1 MNHPSREEWMSYLY
15 DELNADQSANL
26 QAHLHTCPDCKS
38 KVNEWQAAR
47 SGLDEWRVPKRR
59 GRVVLAQP
67 MVKWAAAA
75 AIVLSI
81 GVGIGRLTSAPL
93 DVQQVRA
100 AIEPEMRQE
109 LRREFAQLFRDQLD
123 KSASTTLA
131 ASTEQTRQLLAE
143 FARAV
148 EAKRTEDYQAINAAL
163 DKLQSQRL
171 ADFFSLKKDVDT
183 MAVLTESGFR
193 RAQQQLVQLADYTQP
208 VNSSNSPQH

>member
-1 MNHPSREEWMSYLY
+1 
-15 DELNADQSANL
+15 LNADQSANL
-26 QAHLHTCPDCKS
+26 KAHLHTCPDCKS

-81 GVGIGRLTSAPL
+81 GVGIGRLTSAAPN
-93 DVQQVRA
+93 VQQVRA

-208 VNSSNSPQH
+208 ANSSNSPQK

>member
-26 QAHLHTCPDCKS
+26 KAHLHTCLDCKS

-47 SGLDEWRVPKRR
+47 SGLDEWRAPKRR
-59 GRVVLAQP
+59 WRVLLAQR
-67 MVKWAAAA
+67 MVKWAVAA

-81 GVGIGRLTSAPL
+81 GVGVGRLTSAPP

-100 AIEPEMRQE
+100 AIEPELRQE

-208 VNSSNSPQH
+208 ANSSNSPQK

>member
-1 MNHPSREEWMSYLY
+1 M
-15 DELNADQSANL
+15 
-26 QAHLHTCPDCKS
+26 
-38 KVNEWQAAR
+38 
-47 SGLDEWRVPKRR
+47 
-59 GRVVLAQP
+59 
-67 MVKWAAAA
+67 
-75 AIVLSI
+75 
-81 GVGIGRLTSAPL
+81 
-93 DVQQVRA
+93 RA
-100 AIEPEMRQE
+100 AIEPELRQE

-208 VNSSNSPQH
+208 ANSSNSPQK

>member
-1 MNHPSREEWMSYLY
+1 MNHPTREEWMSYLY

-26 QAHLHTCPDCKS
+26 KAHLHTCPDCKS

-81 GVGIGRLTSAPL
+81 GVGIGRLTSAPP

-208 VNSSNSPQH
+208 ANSSNSPQH

>member
-26 QAHLHTCPDCKS
+26 KAHLHTCPDCKS

-47 SGLDEWRVPKRR
+47 SGLDEWRVPKKR
-59 GRVVLAQP
+59 GRVLLAQP

-81 GVGIGRLTSAPL
+81 GVGIGRLTSAPP

-143 FARAV
+143 FARVV
-148 EAKRTEDYQAINAAL
+148 EAKRTEDYQAINAVL

-208 VNSSNSPQH
+208 ANSSNSPQH

>member
-1 MNHPSREEWMSYLY
+1 MSYLY

-208 VNSSNSPQH
+208 ANSSNSPQH

>member
-26 QAHLHTCPDCKS
+26 KAHLHTCPDCKS

-47 SGLDEWRVPKRR
+47 SGLDEWRVPKKR
-59 GRVVLAQP
+59 GRVLLAQP

-81 GVGIGRLTSAPL
+81 GVGIGRLTSAPP

-183 MAVLTESGFR
+183 MAVLTEGGFR

-208 VNSSNSPQH
+208 ANSSNSPQK

>member
-26 QAHLHTCPDCKS
+26 KAHLHTCPDCKS

-47 SGLDEWRVPKRR
+47 SGLDEWRVPKKR
-59 GRVVLAQP
+59 GRVLLAQP

-81 GVGIGRLTSAPL
+81 GVGIGRLTSAPP

-131 ASTEQTRQLLAE
+131 ASTEQGRQLLAE

-171 ADFFSLKKDVDT
+171 ADFVSLKKDVDT

-208 VNSSNSPQH
+208 ANSSNSPQH

>member
-26 QAHLHTCPDCKS
+26 KAHLHTCLDCKY
-38 KVNEWQAAR
+38 KVNEWRAAR

-59 GRVVLAQP
+59 GRVLLAQP
-67 MVKWAAAA
+67 MVKWAVAA

-81 GVGIGRLTSAPL
+81 GVGIGRLTSAPP

-100 AIEPEMRQE
+100 AIEPELRQE

-193 RAQQQLVQLADYTQP
+193 RAQQQLVQLADYSQP
-208 VNSSNSPQH
+208 ANSSNSPQH

>member
-208 VNSSNSPQH
+208 ANSSNSPQH

>member
-26 QAHLHTCPDCKS
+26 KAHLHTCPDCKS
-38 KVNEWQAAR
+38 KVNEWQTAR

-208 VNSSNSPQH
+208 ANSSNSPQH

>member
-183 MAVLTESGFR
+183 MAVLTETGFR

-208 VNSSNSPQH
+208 ANSSNSPQH

>member
-26 QAHLHTCPDCKS
+26 KAHLHTCPDCKS

-47 SGLDEWRVPKRR
+47 SGLDEWRVPKKR
-59 GRVVLAQP
+59 GRVLLAQP

-81 GVGIGRLTSAPL
+81 GVGIGRLTSAPP

-208 VNSSNSPQH
+208 ANSSNSPQK

>member
-26 QAHLHTCPDCKS
+26 KAHLHTCPDCKS

-47 SGLDEWRVPKRR
+47 SGLDEWRVPKKR
-59 GRVVLAQP
+59 GRVLLAQP

-81 GVGIGRLTSAPL
+81 GVGIGRLTSAPP

-100 AIEPEMRQE
+100 AIEPELRQE

-208 VNSSNSPQH
+208 ANSSNSPQK

>member
-26 QAHLHTCPDCKS
+26 KAHLHTCPDCKS

-47 SGLDEWRVPKRR
+47 SGLDEWRVPKKR
-59 GRVVLAQP
+59 GRVLLAQP

-81 GVGIGRLTSAPL
+81 GVGIGRLTSAPP

-109 LRREFAQLFRDQLD
+109 LRREFAQLFRDELD

-208 VNSSNSPQH
+208 ANSSNSPQK

>member
-26 QAHLHTCPDCKS
+26 KAHLHTCPDCKS

-81 GVGIGRLTSAPL
+81 GVGIGRLTSAPP

-208 VNSSNSPQH
+208 ANSSNSPQH

>member
-1 MNHPSREEWMSYLY
+1 MNHPTREEWMSYLY

-208 VNSSNSPQH
+208 ANSSNSPQH